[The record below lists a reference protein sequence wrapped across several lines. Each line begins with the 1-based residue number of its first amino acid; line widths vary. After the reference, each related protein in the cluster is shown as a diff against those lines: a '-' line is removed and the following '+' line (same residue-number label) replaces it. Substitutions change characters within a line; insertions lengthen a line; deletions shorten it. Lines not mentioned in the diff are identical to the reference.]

1 MRTSLLLLAAVFV
14 SASPALKV
22 SAAHPSGPA
31 PREGH
36 DGKIDYIHDTEFGL
50 AKAKLELRSAMLF
63 FTADW

>member
-1 MRTSLLLLAAVFV
+1 MRSTLLALAAVV
-14 SASPALKV
+14 I
-22 SAAHPSGPA
+22 AAAPA

-50 AKAKLELRSAMLF
+50 AKAKLEGKALMLF